1 MNWKEAVGFPI
12 RIVVVLALLVITS
25 PITLPI
31 TLWVFVM
38 SPSDW
43 EGSGS
48 AIWHFILHG
57 MRFNYNDRP

>member
-25 PITLPI
+25 PITL
-31 TLWVFVM
+31 LVFVM

-57 MRFNYNDRP
+57 TRFNYNDRP